1 MKDQFDTKQKKTMP
15 AKKRTQPEPEPT
27 VVDTP
32 TAPVE
37 PTAEPPKNPPAKRQR
52 KKKVVEKE
60 VAGSEVSAVTPS
72 VVSSTASVTA
82 KKTRRKKNANK
93 KSSRT
98 PSSYVL
104 FSMEERKGIVA
115 KNPDLTLGEVSKQC
129 GVAWKALTA
138 ENREPWQ
145 NKANEL
151 KQKRLA
157 EIAEED
163 KMNPPKKKRA
173 PSSYLLFA
181 MEHRKVVL
189 QEDPSLVIGD
199 VSKKCGQVWKNMTD
213 ADKQVWKDKAA
224 ELKN

>member
-1 MKDQFDTKQKKTMP
+1 MKDPSGTKQRKTMP
-15 AKKRTQPEPEPT
+15 NKKRTQPETSVADTPAAPIAEPT
-27 VVDTP
+27 V
-32 TAPVE
+32 
-37 PTAEPPKNPPAKRQR
+37 EPPTKKPPIKRQR
-52 KKKVVEKE
+52 KDKKEPDVP
-60 VAGSEVSAVTPS
+60 ASEVSAVTPS
-72 VVSSTASVTA
+72 VVSSTASATV
-82 KKTRRKKNANK
+82 KKPRRTQNPKK

-104 FSMEERKGIVA
+104 FSMEERKTIVA
-115 KNPDLTLGEVSKQC
+115 KNPDLGLGEVSKQC
-129 GVAWKALTA
+129 GIAWKALTE

-145 NKANEL
+145 KKAAEL

-157 EIAEED
+157 EIAEDD
-163 KMNPPKKKRA
+163 KNNPPKKKRA

-199 VSKKCGQVWKNMTD
+199 VSKKCGQVWKSMTD
-213 ADKQVWKDKAA
+213 ADKQKWKDKAA